1 MLPSTKKPRSKND
14 RVHQRTPFIILEVKG
29 KHSNEVFLASAEN
42 IGPGGLFLSS
52 SKKLKVGGR
61 FPIEFVL
68 PDKKTKIF
76 CTCEVIWKKSY
87 ENIGLGS
94 EGIGVRFVDM
104 DPSQKKLISD
114 WVDKKHKKKRR
125 P

>member
-1 MLPSTKKPRSKND
+1 MVPSAKKAGTKNN
-14 RVHQRTPFIILEVKG
+14 RVHQRTPFIVLEVKG

-42 IGPGGLFLSS
+42 LSPGGLFLSS
-52 SKKLKVGGR
+52 SKNLKVGGR

-68 PDKKTKIF
+68 PDMKTKIF
-76 CTCEVIWKKSY
+76 STCEVVWKKNYNSV
-87 ENIGLGS
+87 GLAS

-104 DPSQKKLISD
+104 DPSQKKTISD
-114 WVDKKHKKKRR
+114 WVDKKHQKKRR

>member
-1 MLPSTKKPRSKND
+1 MLSSTKKPGTKNN
-14 RVHQRTPFIILEVKG
+14 RVHQRTPFIVLEVQG

-42 IGPGGLFLSS
+42 LSPGGLFLSS
-52 SKKLKVGGR
+52 SKKLKVGGQ

-68 PDKKTKIF
+68 PDMKTKIF
-76 CTCEVIWKKSY
+76 CTCEVVWKKNY
-87 ENIGLGS
+87 DNLGLAS

-104 DPSQKKLISD
+104 DPSQKKTISD
-114 WVDKKHKKKRR
+114 WVDKRHKKKRR

>member
-1 MLPSTKKPRSKND
+1 MLPSAKKAGTKNN
-14 RVHQRTPFIILEVKG
+14 RVHQRTPFIVLEVKG

-42 IGPGGLFLSS
+42 LGPGGLFLSS
-52 SKKLKVGGR
+52 PKKLKVGGR

-68 PDKKTKIF
+68 PDMKTKIF
-76 CTCEVIWKKSY
+76 CTCEVVWKKSY
-87 ENIGLGS
+87 DNLGLAS

-104 DPSQKKLISD
+104 DPAQKKIISD
-114 WVDKKHKKKRR
+114 WVDKKHAKSRR